1 VPLAAGFAAVVL
13 GVLAT
18 PVVITFLA
26 SRLQPAGA
34 AVAATPAAPSG
45 GMLMHPTSRWR
56 LWFGAGS
63 LALAAVI
70 GVVGWYKI
78 SGERLLNFQV
88 PLLASAGLA
97 VVLLS
102 VLGGSMLV
110 ADQMRGDDRRLDELE
125 EAVRT
130 LAAALAPSI
139 ESPPRRATG
148 VVVSEPA
155 ASDDDT
161 TVDTGAAVAL
171 AEGAEEDTGST
182 TTRRRRSKPTS

>member
-1 VPLAAGFAAVVL
+1 
-13 GVLAT
+13 
-18 PVVITFLA
+18 
-26 SRLQPAGA
+26 
-34 AVAATPAAPSG
+34 
-45 GMLMHPTSRWR
+45 MHPSSRWR

-63 LALAAVI
+63 LALAALV

-88 PLLASAGLA
+88 PLLASAGIA

-125 EAVRT
+125 EAVRS

-139 ESPPRRATG
+139 EAPPRRAAD
-148 VVVSEPA
+148 VVVTEPA
-155 ASDDDT
+155 TREDDT

-171 AEGAEEDTGST
+171 AEPPEEETPAT